1 MIKHITVH
9 LTNRCNLRCR
19 YCHIDAG
26 NYDEDSV
33 LSMEACKNIFID
45 SIQSVSIA
53 GGEPFYDKE
62 RLYAF
67 LDVIPKKI
75 KDIAITTNGLLVNEE
90 DLYYMHKRCIRLQIS
105 VDGGKNEHEYNR
117 GNNTYEKT
125 IKTIVDAVSKGVRV
139 DVLTTVSRTNKDSIL
154 EHIGFMDAIGV
165 TNLTLLHFTPK
176 GRGEGAPEEETHR
189 IEWVLFQ
196 NELREKIGTKNM
208 RVWIQPRFSTYN
220 QLLDS
225 ERVRGINVCNMYKLE
240 YAYVDIVDGNVYPCG
255 LAYGTPL
262 KMGNFRKQSL
272 YEIISTVQKQNECPD
287 ECKECNKVNLCKGG
301 AKCYSWL
308 IHGDLE
314 KKDPYCKNDNII
326 PICPFPAIKISGPE
340 MKTIQPTI
348 V

>member
-26 NYDEDSV
+26 IHGEDSV
-33 LSMEACKNIFID
+33 LNIEECKNIFID
-45 SIQSVSIA
+45 TLQSVSIA
-53 GGEPFYDKE
+53 GGEPFCDKE

-67 LDVIPKKI
+67 LDIIPKRI
-75 KDIAITTNGLLVNEE
+75 TDVAITTNGLLVNED
-90 DLYYMHKRCIRLQIS
+90 DLNNMHKRNVRLQIS
-105 VDGGKNEHEYNR
+105 VDGKINEHEYNR

-125 IKTIVDAVSKGVRV
+125 IKTIINAVNKGIRV
-139 DVLTTVSRTNKDSIL
+139 DVLTTVSRTNKDTLL
-154 EHIGFMDAIGV
+154 EHIEYMDAIGV

-176 GRGEGAPEEETHR
+176 GRGEGVPEEETHR
-189 IEWVLFQ
+189 IEWVQLQ
-196 NELREKIGTKNM
+196 NELRKKIVTKNM

-220 QLLDS
+220 QLSDS
-225 ERVRGINVCNMYKLE
+225 ERVRGINICNMYKLE
-240 YAYVDIVDGNVYPCG
+240 YAYVDVVDGSVYPCG

-262 KMGNFRKQSL
+262 MMGNFRKQSL
-272 YEIISTVQKQNECPD
+272 YEIINNVQNQNECPD
-287 ECKECNKVNLCKGG
+287 ECKECNKVKLCRGG

-308 IHGDLE
+308 IYGDIN

-326 PICPFPAIKISGPE
+326 PICPFPAIKISGPK
-340 MKTIQPTI
+340 MKTIRPTI